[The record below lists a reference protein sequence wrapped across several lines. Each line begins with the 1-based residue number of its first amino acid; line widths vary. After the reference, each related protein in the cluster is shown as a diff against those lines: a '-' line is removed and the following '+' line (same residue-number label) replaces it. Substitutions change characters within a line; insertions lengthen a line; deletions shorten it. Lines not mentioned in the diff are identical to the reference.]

1 VLVSFRFTG
10 LWVRAQR
17 EPVAS

>member
-1 VLVSFRFTG
+1 VLVSLRFTG

>member
-1 VLVSFRFTG
+1 VSLRFTG